1 MNDLLRAVILGVVE
15 GVTEFIPVSS
25 TGHLILAGHWLDFTG
40 ERAKTFEVFIQLGA
54 ILAVAWVYRA
64 RFLRVVRGLPGEPT
78 SRRFVINL
86 AVAFLPAA
94 IMGFLARD
102 VIKEHLFR
110 PTVVAWALVAGGVAM
125 LVIEWKRPAVTVPEV
140 DAVPARTALGIGI
153 AQILSLVP
161 GVSRSGATIM
171 GGYLLGLSRPAAAEF
186 SFFLAV
192 PMMVAATGYDLWKS
206 REVLSA
212 ADAPVFALGF
222 VVAYVSALIVLRAFI
237 AFISRHSFTAFAW
250 YRIGFGLALL
260 VLLARG

>member
-64 RFLRVVRGLPGEPT
+64 RFLQVLRGLPGEPV
-78 SRRFVINL
+78 SRRFVSNL

-94 IMGFLARD
+94 IVGFLARD

-110 PTVVAWALVAGGVAM
+110 PVVVALALVVGGVAM
-125 LVIEWKRPAVTVPEV
+125 LLIEWKRPAVTVAEV
-140 DAVPARTALGIGI
+140 DAVPARTALAIGV

-206 REVLSA
+206 RGVLSA
-212 ADAPVFALGF
+212 ADGPVFMIGF
-222 VVAYVSALIVLRAFI
+222 VVAFVSALVVLRAFI
-237 AFISRHSFTAFAW
+237 RFLSRHSFTAFAW
-250 YRIGFGLALL
+250 YRIAFGLALL
-260 VLLARG
+260 AFLARG